1 MIGIIGA
8 MRVEIEALKN
18 SLEEAEIIT
27 ISGIDYYR
35 GMLDGQKVVAAV
47 SGVGK
52 VFAAGLRADH
62 DSAFRC
68 GSHY

>member
-18 SLEEAEIIT
+18 SLEGAETIT

-52 VFAAGLRADH
+52 VFAAV
-62 DSAFRC
+62 
-68 GSHY
+68 